1 MKSRE
6 FLFNRAFKNLAPV
19 KKMSVSAWADTYRML
34 PSTSSEPGHFKT
46 DRTPYLRDIMD
57 AFTDDKVHRV
67 VAMTSSQVGKSECLN
82 NVIGRYVMLDP
93 CTLMLIQPSQELAE
107 KYSKTRIMPMILD
120 TKVLTPLFN
129 PRNQTILEKFFIG
142 GQLIMTG
149 SNSPGNL
156 ASQPVRIVLCDEV
169 DRFATDLPGEGDPVK
184 LAAAR
189 TTTFWNYKIGLFS
202 TPTIKDVSR
211 IEREFKTGTQ
221 EFWSYKCPNCGE
233 FHSLNFRN
241 FVTDKVIKFRCPD
254 CGMDFTETQIK
265 SAPQKY
271 IAENPA
277 AYDKGIR
284 SFWVNAFS
292 SPWLSWKQ
300 IFQEWEESKGTPA
313 LEKVVYNTR
322 FAETYEYIAQAEDE
336 SVYMKRRETYPAE
349 LPSNVLLLT
358 AAVDVQGN
366 RLEFEV
372 VGWDRHLESYGI
384 LRGIIPGS
392 PNQPETWQAL
402 DSVLDREYKFYNG
415 KRLKIMRT
423 FIDSGYATRKVY
435 EYCAAN
441 ELKGR
446 YAIKGKGAPGLP
458 LLYQYS
464 YPRGYGIT
472 LTILGVNDGKQ
483 EIFSRLAIRDEHCK
497 MHFPADDNFFSR
509 RGYDESYFK
518 QLFSEKRIMK
528 RTSGVAYFTFVPL
541 HRDIRNESL
550 DLAVYAYSAMTSII
564 STRDVES
571 FFDEIE
577 VSLSDDAPPPK
588 PVVKKKKV
596 ASRSLNIF

>member
-1 MKSRE
+1 MIDKKVIV
-6 FLFNRAFKNLAPV
+6 NRSFKNLAPV
-19 KKMSVSAWADTYRML
+19 KKMPVSAWADTYRML

-82 NVIGRYVMLDP
+82 NVIGRFAMLDP
-93 CTLMLIQPSQELAE
+93 CTIMLIQPSQELAE

-129 PRNQTILEKFFIG
+129 PRNQTILEKFFVG

-149 SNSPGNL
+149 SNSPANL

-211 IEREFKTGTQ
+211 IEREFKAGTR
-221 EFWSYKCPNCGE
+221 EFWSYQCPNCKE
-233 FHSLNFRN
+233 FQKLFWGHFRASEGQ
-241 FVTDKVIKFRCPD
+241 ILFRCPD
-254 CGMDFTETQIK
+254 CGMDFTEMQIK

-271 IAENPA
+271 IAENPE

-300 IFQEWEESKGTPA
+300 IFQEWEEAKGVPA

-322 FAETYEYIAQAEDE
+322 FAETYEYIAAADE
-336 SVYMKRRETYPAE
+336 SSYLNRREVYPAE

-372 VGWDRHLESYGI
+372 VGWDRQLESYGI

-392 PNQPETWQAL
+392 PNQTETWSRL
-402 DSVLDREYKFYNG
+402 DSVLDRAYKFHNG
-415 KRLKIMRT
+415 KSLKIART

-435 EYCAAN
+435 EYCSAN
-441 ELKGR
+441 EMKGR

-458 LLYQYS
+458 LIYKYN

-483 EIFSRLAIRDEHCK
+483 EIFSRLAIRDDHCA
-497 MHFPADDNFFSR
+497 MHFPHDDEFIGR
-509 RGYDESYFK
+509 RGYDDVYFK

-550 DLAVYAYSAMTSII
+550 DIAVYAYSAMI
-564 STRDVES
+564 SLQPDWDKLEQAIHD
-571 FFDEIE
+571 DEPVQIKTKKSHRK
-577 VSLSDDAPPPK
+577 VSSTAM
-588 PVVKKKKV
+588 
-596 ASRSLNIF
+596 NIWS